1 MSVAK
6 PNGTKI
12 LLPRSGPDQFWQII
26 HNHFAGEDARKW
38 KYLAMLAL
46 RENAGWPLD
55 RIGAVFGHPK
65 GHVTRCLACI
75 KSELRAGFQA
85 SPEFLDLDEELM
97 WENAEGSSTG
107 DTCESLLFSDSEPT
121 DVRQTA

>member
-1 MSVAK
+1 MSVSR

-26 HNHFAGEDARKW
+26 HEHFAGEDSLKW

-55 RIGAVFGHPK
+55 RIGNVFGHPK
-65 GHVTRCLACI
+65 GHVTRCLSRI
-75 KSELRAGFQA
+75 KHQLREDFQA
-85 SPEFLDLDEELM
+85 SPEFLDMDDELS
-97 WENAEGSSTG
+97 WENDV
-107 DTCESLLFSDSEPT
+107 DTTDDFGAGLEEDFSDSMPE
-121 DVRQTA
+121 